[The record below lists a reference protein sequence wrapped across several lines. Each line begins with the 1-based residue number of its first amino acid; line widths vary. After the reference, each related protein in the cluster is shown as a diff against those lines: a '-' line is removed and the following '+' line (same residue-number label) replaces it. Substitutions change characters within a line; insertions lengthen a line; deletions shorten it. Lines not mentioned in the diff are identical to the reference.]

1 MRTTLNIAAQLFDQI
16 MVLTA
21 ASSKTE
27 AVRRALTDYIRLRR
41 KERLLA
47 MRGTMDLSDD
57 WRALRELELTEVND
71 ER

>member
-1 MRTTLNIAAQLFDQI
+1 MRTTINIDDQLFDQI

-47 MRGTMDLSDD
+47 MRGTMDLSDY